1 MLIFRF
7 FVHYNYYL
15 SNNNDIITKEEQELL
30 EQIRNKPHIVIVNKI
45 DLEQKLELNEECIKI
60 SIKEKKGLEQIKDKI
75 SEIFNLEKIKTQD
88 MTYLSNAR
96 SISLL
101 KKANN
106 LLVSSLTNI
115 ENNYPIDI
123 VEIDLKESWNTLG
136 EIIGKT
142 YTDELL
148 DEMFQRFCL
157 GK

>member
-1 MLIFRF
+1 ME
-7 FVHYNYYL
+7 
-15 SNNNDIITKEEQELL
+15 K
-30 EQIRNKPHIVIVNKI
+30 KI
-45 DLEQKLELNEECIKI
+45 KIKSTSLNPLNEALQKLKLNEECIKI

-142 YTDELL
+142 Y
-148 DEMFQRFCL
+148 R
-157 GK
+157 